1 MRLTGRIALVTGAAG
16 GIGRAIANLFA
27 REGAQVVATDVDED
41 GLEETCRDTTNTVMR
56 RMDVGEAVNVKDG
69 FASVREEMGGLDI
82 LVCAAGIVGSKFG
95 DGPAGECTEEAWDQV
110 MKINLKGVWLCCR
123 YALPL
128 MLDRGSGSLITIS
141 SATALQPPAE
151 FFKSHAYMTS
161 KGGVVTLT
169 KSIAAYYG
177 KQGIRAN
184 VIAPGM
190 IDTPMSERMQGM
202 PDVMAYLK
210 DRQPLGALGMP
221 ADPAN
226 AALFLA
232 SDESRFITGTVLPVD
247 GGWSGHG

>member
-1 MRLTGRIALVTGAAG
+1 
-16 GIGRAIANLFA
+16 
-27 REGAQVVATDVDED
+27 
-41 GLEETCRDTTNTVMR
+41 
-56 RMDVGEAVNVKDG
+56 
-69 FASVREEMGGLDI
+69 
-82 LVCAAGIVGSKFG
+82 
-95 DGPAGECTEEAWDQV
+95 
-110 MKINLKGVWLCCR
+110 
-123 YALPL
+123 
-128 MLDRGSGSLITIS
+128 
-141 SATALQPPAE
+141 
-151 FFKSHAYMTS
+151 
-161 KGGVVTLT
+161 VVTLT